1 MEAAMAPSAKLGGA
15 HWGTTGP
22 ASALIRPSGTF
33 SRKREK
39 VASRFAQPLPSGRTR
54 TRNPHPASR
63 IPHPESRIPHPA
75 SRIPHPESRIPNPES
90 RIPNP
95 ESRIPNP
102 ESRPLS
108 HTVPSGTFATFSPP
122 TTDASQL
129 PLGHP
134 GPALHGRQQHE
145 QALDRE
151 HRRTGVAVGIGVGRG
166 GRLQQD
172 L

>member
-1 MEAAMAPSAKLGGA
+1 MGAAVAPSAKLGGA

-54 TRNPHPASR
+54 TRNPA
-63 IPHPESRIPHPA
+63 SRIPHPA
-75 SRIPHPESRIPNPES
+75 SRIPNPESRIPNPES

-102 ESRPLS
+102 ESRIPN
-108 HTVPSGTFATFSPP
+108 
-122 TTDASQL
+122 
-129 PLGHP
+129 P
-134 GPALHGRQQHE
+134 GP
-145 QALDRE
+145 
-151 HRRTGVAVGIGVGRG
+151 
-166 GRLQQD
+166 
-172 L
+172 